1 MPSHVVPAE
10 HNRYIMKNT
19 KNIYL
24 HSLVVIPFL
33 AATMGLSGGVPVS
46 DPSTLILD
54 ITNKV
59 SNVAPKELTPEEK
72 ARIEKAAKIDA
83 YFAEN
88 DMPLEGKGM
97 KFVLEAEK
105 NDINPFLLPAIS
117 VRESTGG
124 RHACKKVPNQVFGW
138 GGCKI
143 GFESIDVGIEKVTAH
158 IAGNMD
164 STDHWYDGKTE
175 RQILRTY
182 NSVIKYYPDQ
192 VLKIMDDMAKIDV
205 STTSKTIALNS

>member
-1 MPSHVVPAE
+1 MPSQVVPTE
-10 HNRYIMKNT
+10 HNRHIMKNT

-33 AATMGLSGGVPVS
+33 AATMGMSGGVPVS

-59 SNVAPKELTPEEK
+59 STVAPKELTVEEK

-83 YFAEN
+83 YFAKY
-88 DMPLEGKGM
+88 DMTLEGHGM

-105 NDINPFLLPAIS
+105 NGINPFLLPAIS

-124 RHACKKVPNQVFGW
+124 KFSCTSVANSFAGW

-143 GFESIDVGIEKVTAH
+143 RFESIDSAIEIISAH
-158 IAGNMD
+158 LGGNKD

-192 VLKIMDDMAKIDV
+192 VLKIMDNMASIDV
-205 STTSKTIALNS
+205 STPNTIALNS